1 MTLGELVCDLPRAPG
16 VYVFHGD
23 GKLPL
28 YIGKSVDI
36 RSRVQS
42 HLRNPDEARMLAQTR
57 RIEAIETAGEIGA
70 LLLESHLIKTQSPLY
85 NQRLRR
91 IKKLCSL
98 QLVRKNDGW
107 QTAVVD
113 EQTVAFGQTPQLYG
127 LFSSRHA
134 VSQKLQSLA
143 QQHRL
148 CLQMLGLEKTNPR
161 GCFGWQIRQCA
172 GACTGHEPRTAHD
185 DRLLQALEDIQ
196 IHTWPFPGAVHLV
209 EQRGDWVQKHLINHW
224 AYQGTWCSQTGT
236 WLERR
241 KGFAGFDADSYHILV
256 KPVLLQT
263 LAIEPAGDDLQ
274 TTS

>member
-1 MTLGELVCDLPRAPG
+1 MTLGEQVSDLPRAPG

-23 GKLPL
+23 GNLPL
-28 YIGKSVDI
+28 YIGKSIDM

-42 HLRNPDEARMLAQTR
+42 HLRNPDEARMLAQTT
-57 RIEAIETAGEIGA
+57 RIETIETAGEIGA
-70 LLLESHLIKTQSPLY
+70 LLLESYLIKTQNPLY

-91 IKKLCSL
+91 VKKLCSL
-98 QLVRKNDGW
+98 QLVQKKDGW

-134 VSQKLQSLA
+134 VRQKLQSLA

-148 CLQMLGLEKTNPR
+148 CLQLLGLETVNPR

-172 GACTGHEPRTAHD
+172 GACVGHEARTAHD

-209 EQRGDWVQKHLINHW
+209 ERRGDWVQKHRISHW
-224 AYQGTWCSQTGT
+224 SYQGTWCSQKGA
-236 WLERR
+236 WIERR
-241 KGFAGFDADSYHILV
+241 EGFAGFDADSYHIVV

-263 LAIEPAGDDLQ
+263 LAIEPVDGDPQ
-274 TTS
+274 HAS

>member
-1 MTLGELVCDLPRAPG
+1 VSESLNLDALPRAPG
-16 VYVFHGD
+16 VYVFHGE
-23 GKLPL
+23 GNLPL
-28 YIGKSVDI
+28 YIGKSIDI
-36 RSRVQS
+36 RSRVLS
-42 HLRNPDEARMLAQTR
+42 HLRNPDEARMLSQTR

-70 LLLESHLIKTQSPLY
+70 LLLESQLINTQSPLY

-98 QLVRKNDGW
+98 QLVQKKDGW

-113 EQTVAFGQTPQLYG
+113 EKTVAFGQTPQLYG

-134 VSQKLQSLA
+134 VRQKLQSLA

-148 CLQMLGLEKTNPR
+148 CLQLLGLETVNPR

-172 GACTGHEPRTAHD
+172 GACVGHEARTAHD

-209 EQRGDWVQKHLINHW
+209 ERRGDWVQKHRINHW
-224 AYQGTWCSQTGT
+224 SYQGTWCSQKSA
-236 WLERR
+236 WIERR
-241 KGFAGFDADSYHILV
+241 EGFAGFDADSYHIVV

-263 LAIEPAGDDLQ
+263 VAIEPIDDDPQ
-274 TTS
+274 HAS

>member
-1 MTLGELVCDLPRAPG
+1 VTLGEQVSDLPRAPG

-23 GKLPL
+23 GNLPL
-28 YIGKSVDI
+28 YIGKSIDM

-42 HLRNPDEARMLAQTR
+42 HLRNPDEARMLAQTT
-57 RIEAIETAGEIGA
+57 RIETIETAGEIGA
-70 LLLESHLIKTQSPLY
+70 LLLESYLIKTQNPLY

-91 IKKLCSL
+91 VKKLCSL
-98 QLVRKNDGW
+98 QLVQKKDGW

-134 VSQKLQSLA
+134 VRQKLQSLA

-148 CLQMLGLEKTNPR
+148 CLQLLGLETVNPR

-172 GACTGHEPRTAHD
+172 GACVGHEARTAHD
-185 DRLLQALEDIQ
+185 DRLLQALADMQ

-209 EQRGDWVQKHLINHW
+209 ERRGDWVQKHRINHW
-224 AYQGTWCSQTGT
+224 SYQGTWCSQKGA
-236 WLERR
+236 WIERR
-241 KGFAGFDADSYHILV
+241 EGFAGFDADSYHIVV

-263 LAIEPAGDDLQ
+263 LAIEPVDGDPQ
-274 TTS
+274 HAS

>member
-1 MTLGELVCDLPRAPG
+1 MTLGEQVSDLPRAPG

-23 GKLPL
+23 GNLPL
-28 YIGKSVDI
+28 YIGKSIDM

-42 HLRNPDEARMLAQTR
+42 HLRNPDEARMLSQTR

-70 LLLESHLIKTQSPLY
+70 LLLESQMIKTQSPLY

-91 IKKLCSL
+91 VKKLCSL
-98 QLVRKNDGW
+98 QLVQKKDGW
-107 QTAVVD
+107 ETAVVD
-113 EQTVAFGQTPQLYG
+113 EKTVAFGQTPQLYG

-134 VSQKLQSLA
+134 VRQKLQSLA

-148 CLQMLGLEKTNPR
+148 CLQLLGLETVNPR

-172 GACTGHEPRTAHD
+172 GACVGHEARTAHD

-209 EQRGDWVQKHLINHW
+209 ERRGDWVQKHRINHW
-224 AYQGTWCSQTGT
+224 SYQGTWCSQKGA
-236 WLERR
+236 WIERR
-241 KGFAGFDADSYHILV
+241 GGFAGFDADSYHIVV

-263 LAIEPAGDDLQ
+263 LAIEPVDGDPQ
-274 TTS
+274 HAS